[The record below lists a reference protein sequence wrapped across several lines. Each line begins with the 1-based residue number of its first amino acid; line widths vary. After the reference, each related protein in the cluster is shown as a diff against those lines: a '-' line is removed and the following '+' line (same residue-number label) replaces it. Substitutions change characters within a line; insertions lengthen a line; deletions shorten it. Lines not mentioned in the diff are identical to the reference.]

1 MYILL
6 ANCHLFLDDILIRR
20 YVMAELRL
28 KGGVLWFD
36 KVCN

>member
-1 MYILL
+1 MMVYMTG
-6 ANCHLFLDDILIRR
+6 FYTKRR

-36 KVCN
+36 KVCD